1 MSSEP
6 PAQDAGT
13 AAPGASAAAGNVAFI
28 VSGTKP
34 DPHRPDPQ
42 CTGNQFEGTVGS
54 CGELAMRLIR
64 PHRDADFLIFDLW
77 VVAIWLPVAEP
88 VLRKSVMDELQP

>member
-28 VSGTKP
+28 VSVTKP
-34 DPHRPDPQ
+34 DPTRTDP
-42 CTGNQFEGTVGS
+42 TRNALAISLRGRSGHAA
-54 CGELAMRLIR
+54 ELAIRLI
-64 PHRDADFLIFDLW
+64 PHHRDADFFEFCKR
-77 VVAIWLPVAEP
+77 AGGFRPGAP
-88 VLRKSVMDELQP
+88 H